1 MLSLRLARIG
11 AFRLAVDLAARQE
24 LRRGWF
30 NVSRV
35 ASSGAGEQP
44 SSRAVD
50 SAGRPQRISYREI
63 ARAS

>member
-44 SSRAVD
+44 SSGQCRKTA
-50 SAGRPQRISYREI
+50 EN
-63 ARAS
+63 